1 MRRTLAAVGLA
12 LSSIPTIVHA
22 EIGRITNGHDLLQ
35 ACKDSITFPINP
47 NAEHFNM
54 GFCSGMVPAVGNT
67 FAIYQVLKPEAAIVC
82 LPEKQFTQ
90 GQAIRV
96 VIKYLEDHPE
106 TLHEDP
112 MKLTVMAY
120 VDAYPCNR
128 SQ

>member
-1 MRRTLAAVGLA
+1 MKWTLAAIGLA
-12 LSSIPTIVHA
+12 LSSLTTVVHA
-22 EIGRITNGHDLLQ
+22 EVGKITNGHDLLR
-35 ACKDSITFPINP
+35 ACKDFVTFPISP
-47 NAEHFNM
+47 SAEQFNM

-67 FAIYQVLKPEAAIVC
+67 FAIYQVMKPEAAIVC
-82 LPEKQFTQ
+82 LPEKQFTH

-112 MKLTVMAY
+112 MKLTVLAY